1 MAVDHLELAQL
12 EGFRGGDGCRSDGQ
26 SAGEPGASAHCPAVM
41 EVVGMAAA
49 RVAETAARA
58 PRWWKLEGGKFRNA
72 GTNESW

>member
-1 MAVDHLELAQL
+1 MQKRWLE
-12 EGFRGGDGCRSDGQ
+12 RGR
-26 SAGEPGASAHCPAVM
+26 GEHERASAAVM